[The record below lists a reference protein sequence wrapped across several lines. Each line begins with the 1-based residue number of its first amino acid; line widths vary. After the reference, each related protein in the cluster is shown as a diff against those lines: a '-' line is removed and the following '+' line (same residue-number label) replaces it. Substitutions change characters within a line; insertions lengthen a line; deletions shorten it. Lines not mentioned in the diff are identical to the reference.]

1 MSHFCIFWCI
11 RNRLENADDLSK
23 LLERATADRYSA
35 NENKL
40 LERANVDRSSASGY
54 SNLERATVTS
64 NRPPSQPPLAAFPAL
79 NLNRN
84 GKENRM
90 WETNKLINYLDTS
103 ERP

>member
-1 MSHFCIFWCI
+1 MSHFGIFWCI

-23 LLERATADRYSA
+23 WLERATADRYSA

-64 NRPPSQPPLAAFPAL
+64 NRPASQLPLAAFPAL

-90 WETNKLINYLDTS
+90 WEINKLINY
-103 ERP
+103 